1 MEFRVLRYFLAVAN
15 EGSITGAAKA
25 LNVTQPTLSRQI
37 KDLEEELGK
46 PLFLRTFPRITLT
59 PEGLVLRKR
68 AEEILEM
75 YSKTK
80 SEFNRMKTDTI
91 TGNVYIGGGET
102 EAMKIVSSLIKDI
115 HRDYARI
122 HFHLYSGN
130 ASDVTERLDKGLLD
144 FGLLI
149 TPTELSRYD
158 YITLPVKDVWGVIM
172 RKDSPLSRKA
182 AVMREDLKDL
192 PLICSRQTL
201 NSALSYNEFKE
212 WFQQDFET
220 LNIVATYNLLFNA
233 ALLVEDGLGYA
244 LTLDKLINTMNHS
257 NVCFRPLQPR
267 LESGISIVWK
277 KYQVFSPAAKIFLE
291 ALKRTF
297 TENFSYK
304 I

>member
-1 MEFRVLRYFLAVAN
+1 
-15 EGSITGAAKA
+15 
-25 LNVTQPTLSRQI
+25 
-37 KDLEEELGK
+37 
-46 PLFLRTFPRITLT
+46 
-59 PEGLVLRKR
+59 
-68 AEEILEM
+68 
-75 YSKTK
+75 
-80 SEFNRMKTDTI
+80 
-91 TGNVYIGGGET
+91 
-102 EAMKIVSSLIKDI
+102 
-115 HRDYARI
+115 
-122 HFHLYSGN
+122 
-130 ASDVTERLDKGLLD
+130 
-144 FGLLI
+144 
-149 TPTELSRYD
+149 
-158 YITLPVKDVWGVIM
+158 M

-182 AVMREDLKDL
+182 AVTREDLKDL

-201 NSALSYNEFKE
+201 NSALSYNEFKD

-233 ALLVEDGLGYA
+233 ALLVEEGLGYA
-244 LTLDKLINTMNHS
+244 LTLDKLINTMNHG